1 MFQFS
6 LAAENEIENLAT
18 ETNGLSFFVHDDGNS
33 DDLNDA
39 FTGSLTYEPTVP
51 TEDLTIL
58 LFQQKYGQSAD
69 AAGSDING
77 VATVDFTV
85 GRELTFR
92 VDYTTK
98 SYVQNFYVKSP
109 SGQVHANVFYDDAAK
124 LEYILIPDVAEEGDW
139 TFYLALG
146 SSSSDYVN
154 VIVTSK
160 PRSNSAL
167 PITVECSVPSGTV
180 VPNAAVAPVT
190 LVGVVQQGR
199 NRVIGAN
206 V

>member
-1 MFQFS
+1 M
-6 LAAENEIENLAT
+6 
-18 ETNGLSFFVHDDGNS
+18 SFFIHDDGNS
-33 DDLNDA
+33 DELNDA

-58 LFQQKYGQSAD
+58 LFQQKYQSAT
-69 AAGSDING
+69 ATSNING
-77 VATVDFTV
+77 IATVDFTI

-92 VDYTTK
+92 VDYTNK
-98 SYVQNFYVKSP
+98 SFVQNFYVKSP
-109 SGQVHANVFYDDAAK
+109 SGQVHSNVFYDDTAK

-139 TFYLALG
+139 TFYLTLG

-160 PRSNSAL
+160 PKTNSAL

>member
-1 MFQFS
+1 M
-6 LAAENEIENLAT
+6 
-18 ETNGLSFFVHDDGNS
+18 SFFIHDDGNS
-33 DDLNDA
+33 DELNDA

-51 TEDLTIL
+51 AEDLTIL
-58 LFQQKYGQSAD
+58 LFQQKYQSA
-69 AAGSDING
+69 
-77 VATVDFTV
+77 ATSNIDGIAIVDFTI

-98 SYVQNFYVKSP
+98 SFVQNFYVKSP
-109 SGQVHANVFYDDAAK
+109 SGQVHSNVFYDDTAK

-139 TFYLALG
+139 TFYLTLG
-146 SSSSDYVN
+146 SSSLDYVN

-160 PRSNSAL
+160 PKTNSAL